1 LSGLGTQKGT
11 YDNRARQRLTD
22 SKTAIPAAFEMVED
36 WRRERERFGHLLLAL
51 DFDGTL
57 APIVSRP
64 DEARLL
70 DGAAAAIEQLLKRS
84 DTDVALVSGRSL
96 ADLRE
101 RCTFDGVY
109 YSGNHGLQMEGPG
122 VQETR
127 KQALTLQPRIR
138 TIAALLQ
145 TRLAGIDGL
154 FLEDKDLTLSIH
166 SRMIESE
173 AERERVHSI
182 VQETVRE
189 NPAGL
194 KITYGKRVIEVRP
207 DVDWHKGEATLFLI
221 DAIEMERRSP
231 VFPIFIGDDVTDE
244 DAFVALQG
252 RGAGVIVAPKLPQHT
267 AATAYVHSPDE
278 VVQLLEALA
287 D

>member
-1 LSGLGTQKGT
+1 M
-11 YDNRARQRLTD
+11 
-22 SKTAIPAAFEMVED
+22 IED

-70 DGAAAAIEQLLKRS
+70 DGAAAAIEQLLKRA
-84 DTDVALVSGRSL
+84 DTDVAFVSGRSL

-101 RCTFDGVY
+101 RCAFDGVY

-138 TIAALLQ
+138 AVASLLE
-145 TRLAGIDGL
+145 TRLAGIGGL
-154 FLEDKDLTLSIH
+154 FFEDKEFTLSIH

-173 AERERVHSI
+173 TERERVHAI

-221 DAIEMERRSP
+221 DTIEMTRRSP
-231 VFPIFIGDDVTDE
+231 VFPIFVGDDVTDE

-252 RGAGVIVAPKLPQHT
+252 RGAGVIVAPKLPEHT
-267 AATAYVHSPDE
+267 AATARVHSPDE
-278 VVQLLEALA
+278 VVKLLEALA